1 MKSITI
7 AIDGFSS
14 CGKST
19 LAKALAKELGFTYMD
34 SGAMYR
40 AVSLYI
46 KRSKIPIDELSSKE
60 VKEILDGV
68 QIDFKWNRE
77 TMLSETFL
85 NGENVENEIRG
96 KEVSDTV
103 SKIAQNKNIR
113 AILVE
118 RQREMAKGRGVVMDG
133 RDIGTKVFPKAEVKL
148 FMTAEPAIRAERR
161 YSELKAKGDS
171 ITLEEVIENIRLR
184 DYNDSTRKENPLRK
198 ADDAIEIDN
207 SFIGQEEQL
216 GMVLKMIHDKI

>member
-7 AIDGFSS
+7 AIDGYSS

-19 LAKALAKELGFTYMD
+19 LAKALAKELGFTYID

-60 VKEILDGV
+60 VKEILADV
-68 QIDFKWNRE
+68 QIEFKWNRE

-96 KEVSDTV
+96 KEVSDSV

-113 AILVE
+113 TILVE
-118 RQREMAKGRGVVMDG
+118 RQREMSKGRGVVMDG
-133 RDIGTKVFPKAEVKL
+133 RDIGTKVFPKAEVKI

-161 YSELKAKGDS
+161 YSELKAKGDT

-198 ADDAIEIDN
+198 AEDAIEIDN

-216 GMVLKMIHDKI
+216 GMVLKIVHEKI

>member
-40 AVSLYI
+40 SVSLYI

-133 RDIGTKVFPKAEVKL
+133 RDIGTKVFPKADVKL